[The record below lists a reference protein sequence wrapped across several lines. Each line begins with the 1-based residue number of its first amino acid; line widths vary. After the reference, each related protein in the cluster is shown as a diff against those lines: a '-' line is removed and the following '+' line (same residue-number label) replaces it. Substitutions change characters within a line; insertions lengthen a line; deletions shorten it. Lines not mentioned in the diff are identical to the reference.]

1 MILPKSE
8 TKARSEISGNPMYC
22 GRKIVLLLF
31 CKKTTTFNTQ
41 NGTKMVSNEHDKKLF
56 LVDAYALIFRAY
68 FAFAKNPRINSKGQN
83 TSAAFGFTNSLID
96 ILQKEKPTHI
106 AVVFD
111 PPGGSTIRR
120 EEFEEY
126 KAHRDETP
134 EGITTMIEPI
144 KQIVRAFNIPI
155 LEVPGYEADD
165 TIGTLSKIAEK
176 HGYTTYM
183 ITPDKDFG
191 QLVTEHILMYR
202 PGRGGKPAEIWGP
215 KEVCEKFD
223 IDRVEQV
230 IDILGLQGDAADNI
244 PGIPGIGPKT
254 ASKLLKEF
262 GSVEGIIENS
272 DKLKGKQKE
281 NVETY
286 AQQGL
291 MSKSLATIIT
301 DVPVDFDEEDLIMC
315 PSDTEKIKEIFT
327 ELEFRNLSRRILG
340 EEIVVSKAPVSE
352 DGQMDLFG
360 TQSLVEE
367 QTPDATSEYKTI
379 ATEKPS
385 YHLITKPDERKELL
399 DLLMQQKS
407 VCFDTETDSIEP
419 LHANIVGM
427 SFSYKEREAF
437 YVATPNNFEE
447 AKAIVQEFKPF
458 FESES
463 IEKIA
468 HNIKFDIKVIN
479 RYDVEV
485 KAPMFDTM
493 IAHYLINPD
502 SKQNMD
508 YLAELYLNYQ
518 PVSIEALI
526 GKKGKNQKSMAD
538 LQPEEIS
545 DYACEDADITL
556 RLKNLFEPEIQKD
569 HLKELFY
576 DLEMPLVSVL
586 KSMEQEGINID
597 AEGLERYSEELETAL
612 VELEENIRKEA
623 GVDFNVDSPKQLGD
637 VLFEHMKISSKAKK
651 TKTGQYATSED
662 VLQKLKNT
670 HPIIQMILDY
680 RQLRKLK
687 NTYVDPLPTMRDPV
701 DGRIHTNYMQTVAA
715 TGRLSSNHPNLQN
728 IPIRSEKGREIR
740 KSFISRGSDYKL
752 MAADYSQIELR
763 IIAAL
768 SGDENMISAFK
779 NGQDIHAATAAKV
792 FNVPIDE
799 VTRDQRSSAK
809 AVNFG
814 IIYGQSA
821 FGLSQNLGISRTEA
835 KQIIDSY
842 FEQYPTIKDY
852 MDSAVAGAREKGYV
866 ETIMKRRRYL
876 KDINSANA
884 VVRGFAERNAINAP
898 IQGSAAD
905 IIKKAMIAVDKAM
918 NEAGLKSK
926 MLLQVHDELVFDV
939 HKDEVEQ
946 LQELVKKEMESAVE
960 IAVPM
965 EVEMEV
971 ADNWLDAH

>member
-1 MILPKSE
+1 
-8 TKARSEISGNPMYC
+8 
-22 GRKIVLLLF
+22 
-31 CKKTTTFNTQ
+31 
-41 NGTKMVSNEHDKKLF
+41 MVSEVHEKKLF
-56 LVDAYALIFRAY
+56 LIDAYAIIFRSY
-68 FAFAKNPRINSKGQN
+68 FAFVKNPRINSQGLN

-96 ILQKEKPTHI
+96 ILNKEKPTHI

-111 PPGGSTIRR
+111 PPGGSTVRK
-120 EEFEEY
+120 EEFSEY
-126 KAHRDETP
+126 KANRDETP
-134 EGITTMIEPI
+134 EGILSNIEPI
-144 KQIVRAFNIPI
+144 KKIIRAFNIPI
-155 LEVPGYEADD
+155 IEVEGYEADD
-165 TIGTLSKIAEK
+165 TIGTLAKLAEPR
-176 HGYTTYM
+176 GFTTYM
-183 ITPDKDFG
+183 MTPDKDFG
-191 QLVTEHILMYR
+191 QLVTEKSLMFR
-202 PGRGGKPAEIWGP
+202 PGRGGNPAEIWGP

-223 IDRVEQV
+223 IERVEQV

-254 ASKLLKEF
+254 AAKLLKQF

-272 DKLKGKQKE
+272 DQLKGKQKE
-281 NVETY
+281 NVETF

-301 DVPVDFDEEDLIMC
+301 DVPVELDEDALVAED
-315 PSDTEKIKEIFT
+315 PDEEKIKEVFT
-327 ELEFRNLSRRILG
+327 ELEFRNLARRVLG
-340 EEIVVSKAPVSE
+340 EEIVVTATKSATE

-367 QTPDATSEYKTI
+367 QAPEETSEYKTI

-385 YHLITKPDERKELL
+385 YHLITKPEERKELL
-399 DLLMQQKS
+399 DLIMAQKS
-407 VCFDTETDSIEP
+407 VCFDTETDSLEP

-427 SFSYKEREAF
+427 SFSWKAREAF
-437 YVATPNNFEE
+437 YVATPKDFEE
-447 AKAIVQEFKPF
+447 AKSIVNEFKPF
-458 FESES
+458 FESKE
-463 IEKIA
+463 IEKVA
-468 HNIKFDIKVIN
+468 HNIKYDIKVIN

-485 KAPMFDTM
+485 SGPMFDTM

-502 SKQNMD
+502 SKQSMD
-508 YLAELYLNYQ
+508 FLSEYYLKYQ
-518 PVSIEALI
+518 PVSIETLI

-538 LQPEEIS
+538 LEPQEVS
-545 DYACEDADITL
+545 DYACEDADITWQ
-556 RLKNLFEPEIQKD
+556 LKELFEPEIQKE
-569 HLKELFY
+569 HLKDLFY
-576 DLEMPLVSVL
+576 KMEMPLVSVL
-586 KSMEQEGINID
+586 KSMEQEGISID
-597 AEGLERYSEELETAL
+597 AEGLQRYSAELETDL
-612 VELEENIRKEA
+612 VRLDESIKKEA
-623 GVDFNVDSPKQLGD
+623 GKDFNIDSPRQLGE
-637 VLFEHMKISSKAKK
+637 VLFDDMQIDTKAKK
-651 TKTGQYATSED
+651 TKTGQYKTGED
-662 VLQKLKNT
+662 VLQKLKHK

-687 NTYVDPLPTMRDPV
+687 NTYVDPLPALRDPK
-701 DGRIHTNYMQTVAA
+701 DGRIHTNYMQTVAN
-715 TGRLSSNHPNLQN
+715 TGRLSSTNPNLQN

-740 KSFISRGSDYKL
+740 KSFISRGEDYRL

-768 SGDENMISAFK
+768 SEDPNMIEAFK
-779 NGQDIHAATAAKV
+779 SGQDIHAATASKV
-792 FNVPIDE
+792 FHVAIDE

-835 KQIIDSY
+835 KSIIDAY
-842 FEQYPTIKDY
+842 FAQYSTIKDY
-852 MDSAVAGAREKGYV
+852 MDNAVKNAREKGYV

-905 IIKKAMIAVDKAM
+905 IIKMAMIQVDKAM
-918 NEAGLKSK
+918 REANMKSK

-939 HKDEVEQ
+939 HKDEVDQ
-946 LQELVKKEMESAVE
+946 LQKLVKREMESAVS

-965 EVEMEV
+965 VVEMEV